1 MPLPGL
7 MEGDGLTSGT
17 SSLVEVLVGEE
28 AVRGVEQT
36 VQH

>member
-7 MEGDGLTSGT
+7 IEGDGLTSGM

-28 AVRGVEQT
+28 AVRGVE
-36 VQH
+36 